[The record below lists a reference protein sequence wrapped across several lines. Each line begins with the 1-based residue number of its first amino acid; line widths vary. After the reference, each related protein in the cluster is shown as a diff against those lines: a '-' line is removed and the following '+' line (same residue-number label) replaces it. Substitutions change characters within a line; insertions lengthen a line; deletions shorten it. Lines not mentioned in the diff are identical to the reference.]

1 MKNRQRLFSENG
13 YSIDK
18 VTLVDGNGDVIDT
31 SFEVVDPS
39 GTVISSF
46 NSLEKAKQLFNA
58 LLANDSTP
66 KAKQKDWGSL
76 GM

>member
-58 LLANDSTP
+58 LLANATTP
-66 KAKQKDWGSL
+66 TTKQKGWGSL